1 MEQMESVALVKAD
14 YTPKPDKRLL
24 LLTQT
29 AHQKEA
35 RMVRLGGTATI
46 AHLEVFQGLE
56 TLFRRRGI
64 EMDWVLYS
72 DYDAMVDAFVAGDI
86 DLAWN
91 GPLGYVKIRR
101 RLDEPCSVIA
111 MRDVD
116 IGFTTRFIA
125 CAGSGIETVEDLKG
139 RRFAFGRR
147 SSEQAGLVPY
157 YLLKQ
162 AGINPGSDLAA
173 ASFYEQ
179 RPSPARSD
187 ERDVVERVIS
197 GEFDAG
203 AVSQRTMDAMSWD
216 GSLPRGQVRI
226 FYSSPPYSHCC
237 FTARSGLESSLFRE
251 IEAAFLSVTGADEV
265 ERAVL
270 KGEAC
275 SSFVSGIQD
284 GWDLIEEAA
293 VSEGLV

>member
-1 MEQMESVALVKAD
+1 
-14 YTPKPDKRLL
+14 
-24 LLTQT
+24 
-29 AHQKEA
+29 
-35 RMVRLGGTATI
+35 
-46 AHLEVFQGLE
+46 LE

-72 DYDAMVDAFVAGDI
+72 DYDVMVEAFVSGEI

-101 RLDEPCSVIA
+101 QLDEPCQVIA

-116 IGFTTRFIA
+116 IGFTTHFIA
-125 CAGSGIETVEDLKG
+125 RPGSGIETVEDLKG
-139 RRFAFGRR
+139 RSFAFGRR

-162 AGINPGSDLAA
+162 AGINPGHDLSA
-173 ASFYEQ
+173 ASFYGDRE
-179 RPSPARSD
+179 ARASSD
-187 ERDVVERVIS
+187 ERDVVERVAA

-203 AVSQRTMDAMSWD
+203 SVSQRTMENMAED
-216 GSLPRGQVRI
+216 GSLPRDQVRI
-226 FYSSPPYSHCC
+226 FYSSPPFSHCC
-237 FTARSGLESSLFRE
+237 FTARKGIEPSLAQE
-251 IEAAFLSVTGADEV
+251 IEAAFLSVTGSDEV
-265 ERAVL
+265 EQAVL

-275 SSFVSGIQD
+275 NSFVPGIQE
-284 GWDLIEEAA
+284 GWDLIEAAA

>member
-1 MEQMESVALVKAD
+1 
-14 YTPKPDKRLL
+14 
-24 LLTQT
+24 
-29 AHQKEA
+29 
-35 RMVRLGGTATI
+35 MVRLGGTATI

-72 DYDAMVDAFVAGDI
+72 DYDVMVDAFVAGEI

-91 GPLGYVKIRR
+91 GPLGYVKIKRL
-101 RLDEPCSVIA
+101 LDEPCQVIA

-116 IGFTTRFIA
+116 IGFTTHFIA
-125 CAGSGIETVEDLKG
+125 RTGSGIETVEDLKG
-139 RRFAFGRR
+139 SRFAFGRR
-147 SSEQAGLVPY
+147 ASEQAGLVPY

-162 AGINPGSDLAA
+162 AGINPASDLAV
-173 ASFYEQ
+173 ASFFEE
-179 RPSPARSD
+179 RNSATRSD
-187 ERDVVERVIS
+187 ERDVVERVAS

-203 AVSQRTMDAMSWD
+203 SVSQRTMESMAED
-216 GSLPRGQVRI
+216 GSLPRESVRI

-237 FTARSGLESSLFRE
+237 FTAQKDLEPDLARE
-251 IEAAFLSVTGADEV
+251 IEEAFLSVTGTDAV
-265 ERAVL
+265 EKAVL

-275 SSFVSGIQD
+275 SSFVPGID
-284 GWDLIEEAA
+284 NGWELIEAAA

>member
-1 MEQMESVALVKAD
+1 
-14 YTPKPDKRLL
+14 
-24 LLTQT
+24 
-29 AHQKEA
+29 
-35 RMVRLGGTATI
+35 MVRLGGTATI
-46 AHLEVFQGLE
+46 PHLEVFQGLE

-64 EMDWVLYS
+64 ALDWVLYS
-72 DYDAMVDAFVAGDI
+72 DYDVMVDAFVNGEI

-101 RLDEPCSVIA
+101 LLDEPCQVIA

-116 IGFTTRFIA
+116 IGFTTHFITRPD
-125 CAGSGIETVEDLKG
+125 SGIATVEDLKG

-147 SSEQAGLVPY
+147 SSEQAGLVPH
-157 YLLKQ
+157 YLLKE
-162 AGINPGSDLAA
+162 AGIHPAQDLAA
-173 ASFYEQ
+173 ASFYEERQ
-179 RPSPARSD
+179 SPTRSD
-187 ERDVVERVIS
+187 ERDVVERVAS

-203 AVSQRTMDAMSWD
+203 AVSQRTLENMAED
-216 GSLPRGQVRI
+216 GALPRDQVRI

-237 FTARSGLESSLFRE
+237 FTAGRGLDPSLAQE

-275 SSFVSGIQD
+275 ASFVPGIQD
-284 GWDLIEEAA
+284 GWELIEAAA

>member
-1 MEQMESVALVKAD
+1 
-14 YTPKPDKRLL
+14 
-24 LLTQT
+24 
-29 AHQKEA
+29 
-35 RMVRLGGTATI
+35 MVRLGGTATI

-56 TLFRRRGI
+56 RLFRRRGI

-72 DYDAMVDAFVAGDI
+72 DYDVMVDAFIAGDI

-91 GPLGYVKIRR
+91 GPLGYVKIKRL
-101 RLDEPCSVIA
+101 LDEPCQVIA

-116 IGFTTRFIA
+116 IGFTTHFIA
-125 CAGSGIETVEDLKG
+125 RTGSGIETVEDLKG

-147 SSEQAGLVPY
+147 ASEQAGLVPY

-162 AGINPGSDLAA
+162 AGINPGSDLAV
-173 ASFYEQ
+173 ASFFEQ
-179 RPSPARSD
+179 RQSATRSD
-187 ERDVVERVIS
+187 ERDVVERVAS

-203 AVSQRTMDAMSWD
+203 SVSQRTMETMAED
-216 GSLPRGQVRI
+216 GSLPRDNVRI

-237 FTARSGLESSLFRE
+237 FTAQRNLEPSLARE
-251 IEAAFLSVTGADEV
+251 IEEAFLSVTGNDEV
-265 ERAVL
+265 EEAVL

-275 SSFVSGIQD
+275 SSFVPGID
-284 GWDLIEEAA
+284 TGWELIEAAA

>member
-1 MEQMESVALVKAD
+1 
-14 YTPKPDKRLL
+14 
-24 LLTQT
+24 
-29 AHQKEA
+29 
-35 RMVRLGGTATI
+35 MVRLGGTATI

-56 TLFRRRGI
+56 KLFRRRGI

-72 DYDAMVDAFVAGDI
+72 DYDVMVDAFVAGDI

-91 GPLGYVKIRR
+91 GPLGYVKIKRL
-101 RLDEPCSVIA
+101 LDEPCQVIA

-116 IGFTTRFIA
+116 IGFTTHFIA
-125 CAGSGIETVEDLKG
+125 RTGSGIETVEDLKG

-147 SSEQAGLVPY
+147 ASEQAGLVPY

-162 AGINPGSDLAA
+162 AGINPGSDLAV
-173 ASFYEQ
+173 ASFFEQ
-179 RPSPARSD
+179 RQSATRSD
-187 ERDVVERVIS
+187 ERDVVERVAS

-203 AVSQRTMDAMSWD
+203 SVSQRTMETMAED
-216 GSLPRGQVRI
+216 GSLPRDNVRI

-237 FTARSGLESSLFRE
+237 FTAQRNLEPSLARE
-251 IEAAFLSVTGADEV
+251 IEEAFLSVTGNDEV
-265 ERAVL
+265 EEAVL

-275 SSFVSGIQD
+275 SSFVPGID
-284 GWDLIEEAA
+284 TGWELIEAAA